1 MARAPIARKSKEPV
15 AKKEAKK
22 PDSSP
27 KQKSPKK
34 KVAKKSNVAR
44 KTKPTYQKM
53 IKRALTDIEHPQ
65 SVQAISKFI
74 VATYPVGETYK
85 RYLKQALKAGL
96 AAKLFVKVRGSFRLS
111 VKSLKKTVRRKKS
124 TSKSPSKKTKKTDK
138 KSGSKSPKPKKAK
151 KIKKEDSAKKTKKAP
166 KKPKATTATATSSTT
181 TTSTAT
187 SPEAPKR
194 GRSTGIK
201 KTEASK
207 ESSSPTKLI
216 GSKYDHH
223 WQYHDG
229 TWKDYDAKASDTV
242 EETYLKYL
250 ENRGETDVRA
260 VKSGQWEY
268 QVDFMAMK
276 QTNIQHEQH
285 TVRNIRRM

>member
-1 MARAPIARKSKEPV
+1 
-15 AKKEAKK
+15 
-22 PDSSP
+22 
-27 KQKSPKK
+27 
-34 KVAKKSNVAR
+34 VAKKSNVAR

-53 IKRALTDIEHPQ
+53 ITRALMTDKEHPL

-74 VATYPVGETYK
+74 EATYPVGETYK
-85 RYLKQALKAGL
+85 RYLKHALKTGL

-111 VKSLKKTVRRKKS
+111 AKSLKKTGRKKKKS

-138 KSGSKSPKPKKAK
+138 KSGSKSPKPKKS
-151 KIKKEDSAKKTKKAP
+151 KKEDSSRKKTKKTTP
-166 KKPKATTATATSSTT
+166 KKAKATTATSSTT
-181 TTSTAT
+181 TTTTASTT
-187 SPEAPKR
+187 TPLEAPKR

-207 ESSSPTKLI
+207 EISSPTKLV

-223 WQYHDG
+223 WQYHHG

-276 QTNIQHEQH
+276 QTNIQHENH
-285 TVRNIRRM
+285 TVRNIRRL